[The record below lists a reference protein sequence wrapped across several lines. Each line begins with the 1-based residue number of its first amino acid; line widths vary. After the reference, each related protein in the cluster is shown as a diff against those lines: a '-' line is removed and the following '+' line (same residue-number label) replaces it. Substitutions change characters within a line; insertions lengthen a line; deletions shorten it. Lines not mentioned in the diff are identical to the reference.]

1 LVWLDRSSHSLL
13 SPLLLSRRL
22 ELWLNAVVVTAV
34 AVEASTVEVAA
45 EAGSTGVVVFTVA
58 VVAEVSAAVGAA
70 VSVAAVAVEDS
81 EALAEEAFVAVAAF
95 AVDPRQV
102 VSE

>member
-1 LVWLDRSSHSLL
+1 M
-13 SPLLLSRRL
+13 
-22 ELWLNAVVVTAV
+22 
-34 AVEASTVEVAA
+34 
-45 EAGSTGVVVFTVA
+45 VVFTVA
-58 VVAEVSAAVGAA
+58 VVAEVSAAVGVA